1 MKIVNYLIIK
11 GMQNQSRSQSRKS
24 TGLGMIG
31 LYSRE
36 NLYDAFNDSTLDDTW
51 VKRDKLGRSVA
62 TVKHALG
69 CLGCW

>member
-1 MKIVNYLIIK
+1 
-11 GMQNQSRSQSRKS
+11 MQNQSRSQSRKS

-62 TVKHALG
+62 TVKHG
-69 CLGCW
+69 